1 MDDDIRWPMDFDR
14 KPGRGANLMFRPRG
28 FLVVML
34 PGDHEALRACSALRD
49 AGFAEIDLKLYTSE
63 EIVANYERYVKDRT
77 VRERLTGS
85 LTDDVEARDLYLSY
99 AREGRCALWMHIPD
113 ETRVARA
120 LRVLANHPYVHFRYY
135 GVNGMHDVRLGPE
148 GDMTCV

>member
-1 MDDDIRWPMDFDR
+1 MDEGIRWPMDFDR
-14 KPGRGANLMFRPRG
+14 KPGRGANLVFRPQG

-34 PGDHEALRACSALRD
+34 PGEDEAHRARSALQD

-63 EIVANYERYVKDRT
+63 EILANYERYVKDRT
-77 VRERLTGS
+77 VPERLTGS

-113 ETRVARA
+113 ETRVAKA
-120 LRVLANHPYVHFRYY
+120 LRVLADHPYVHFRYY
-135 GVNGMHDVRLGPE
+135 GANGMDDVRLP
-148 GDMTCV
+148 